1 MKRILAS
8 LLMFCCIAASSMAQN
23 EPDQYVD
30 FQIVAQ
36 GHVDTP
42 IYRSPAIIPVQ
53 GYYSSYLNT
62 LYLSFTYDLGM
73 VNVNIENEMTGESMF
88 EVIPTDSGA
97 QAIPLGFSSNGGV
110 FTITLSIPNG
120 LQYIAVLEL

>member
-1 MKRILAS
+1 
-8 LLMFCCIAASSMAQN
+8 MAQN

-73 VNVNIENEMTGESMF
+73 VNVNIENEMTGESMS
-88 EVIPTDSGA
+88 EVIPTDSGV
-97 QAIPLGFSSNGGV
+97 QAIPLCSEGEIY
-110 FTITLSIPNG
+110 TIMLSIPDG
-120 LQYIAVLEL
+120 RQFIAILNT

>member
-1 MKRILAS
+1 
-8 LLMFCCIAASSMAQN
+8 
-23 EPDQYVD
+23 
-30 FQIVAQ
+30 
-36 GHVDTP
+36 
-42 IYRSPAIIPVQ
+42 
-53 GYYSSYLNT
+53 
-62 LYLSFTYDLGM
+62 M